1 MNAERVLDT
10 ARTIM
15 IAGMVAVIAAVCM
28 ASATTS
34 AAASGRHGSEVVQAT
49 AHASAAHP
57 PGKKEW

>member
-1 MNAERVLDT
+1 VLDT